1 MERRDFMKT
10 CAAGVVGLSAGAIT
24 TGSLSALDELDQLPT
39 AERLPALFV
48 GHGSPMNAIEE
59 NAFTKEWQT
68 LGKTLPTPK
77 AILCISAH
85 WLTRGET
92 RVTAMKKP
100 RTIHD
105 FGGFP
110 KKLYEQ
116 QYPAPGSP
124 ELAKQAVELVQKTH
138 VKKDDEWGLDHGTW
152 SVLLPMFPK
161 AEFPVVQ
168 LSIDY
173 GKPMKYH
180 FELARELRKLREK
193 GVLIVGSGN
202 LVHNLRELKMGADPY
217 DYSVEFE
224 KKMLEAI
231 RAEDFQA
238 VVDYASLGKVAKQA
252 HPTPDHFIP
261 LLYSLAV
268 KEKGEAMTTFNEAFD
283 MGSISMTSFAIGV
296 GEKGKPELKKD
307 AGEKSPAAG

>member
-1 MERRDFMKT
+1 MQRREFVKA
-10 CAAGVVGLSAGAIT
+10 CAAGVVGVT
-24 TGSLSALDELDQLPT
+24 TGSLSALEKLDELPS

-48 GHGSPMNAIEE
+48 GHGSPLNAIEE
-59 NAFTKEWQT
+59 NAFTKEWFE

-110 KKLYEQ
+110 KKLFEQ
-116 QYPAPGSP
+116 EYPAPGSP
-124 ELAKQAVELVQKTH
+124 ELAQQTVELVQKTH
-138 VKKDDEWGLDHGTW
+138 VKKDNEWGLDHGTW

-161 AEFPVVQ
+161 AQFPVVQ

-173 GKPMKYH
+173 GKPMQYH
-180 FELARELRKLREK
+180 FDLAREIRKLREK

-202 LVHNLRELKMGADPY
+202 LVHNLRELKMGAAAF
-217 DYSVEFE
+217 DYSIEFE
-224 KKMLEAI
+224 QKMLEAI
-231 RAEDFQA
+231 RAENFQA
-238 VVDYASLGKVAKQA
+238 VVDSASLGEVAKKA

-268 KEKGEAMTTFNEAFD
+268 REKGEELATFNEAFD
-283 MGSISMTSFAIGV
+283 MGSISMTSFTIGA
-296 GEKGKPELKKD
+296 EKRTAGAKPKTEKPDPGGKEN
-307 AGEKSPAAG
+307 